1 MNHRAIPPQVLKE
14 EKATEQKQSTL
25 DGIVTTVVRPMEFS
39 REALLD
45 AVAKFV
51 ACDDQVSGS
60 LHGAECSIQTS
71 KRCSPG
77 PSVLVIGAHRQ
88 STVSKLSCYH
98 EAEDKYS

>member
-14 EKATEQKQSTL
+14 EKATEQKQLTL
-25 DGIVTTVVRPMEFS
+25 DGIVTTVMRPTEFS

-60 LHGAECSIQTS
+60 LHSAECSIQTS
-71 KRCSPG
+71 K
-77 PSVLVIGAHRQ
+77 
-88 STVSKLSCYH
+88 
-98 EAEDKYS
+98 